1 MSLLKN
7 GYADLY
13 NEATGGGG
21 GGPSNSLSGLN
32 DCNNQTSIDTLS
44 IGIKASGINT
54 ANNVLVMNNIP
65 TFTNIGPENTLI
77 GNCCQNSSG
86 GAGFVA
92 NTIAGSNAGDVC
104 IGESNCLYG
113 YQSGANLT
121 TGDRNTYIG
130 AQSAPLASTGSDN
143 ICYGFNSGLNMTTA
157 SNCIML
163 GPNTSNLNNLDG
175 VICIGKDVV
184 GTVANGLFLPSPLA
198 QVSNNPQTKLMTF
211 NNLSGNAGP
220 TSLVTANGYLKNT
233 AGLLSWETVTPASA
247 GYSNLYI
254 YTTPMAWVRQANT
267 VIPFENIDVS
277 NSNGSLSVVN
287 LSTVRFLQAGIYQID
302 LTFQI
307 LPTSTGKINLEL
319 ESRNITISSIVGTP
333 ARVGYFNV
341 QSNEIF
347 TISSFSVITFSAND
361 ELQFSLNTVN
371 TLIVDGA
378 TGNINNVSIKIT
390 RIT

>member
-1 MSLLKN
+1 
-7 GYADLY
+7 
-13 NEATGGGG
+13 
-21 GGPSNSLSGLN
+21 
-32 DCNNQTSIDTLS
+32 
-44 IGIKASGINT
+44 
-54 ANNVLVMNNIP
+54 
-65 TFTNIGPENTLI
+65 
-77 GNCCQNSSG
+77 
-86 GAGFVA
+86 
-92 NTIAGSNAGDVC
+92 
-104 IGESNCLYG
+104 
-113 YQSGANLT
+113 
-121 TGDRNTYIG
+121 
-130 AQSAPLASTGSDN
+130 
-143 ICYGFNSGLNMTTA
+143 
-157 SNCIML
+157 
-163 GPNTSNLNNLDG
+163 
-175 VICIGKDVV
+175 
-184 GTVANGLFLPSPLA
+184 
-198 QVSNNPQTKLMTF
+198 
-211 NNLSGNAGP
+211 
-220 TSLVTANGYLKNT
+220 
-233 AGLLSWETVTPASA
+233 
-247 GYSNLYI
+247 
-254 YTTPMAWVRQANT
+254 MAWVRQANT